1 MQNTYS
7 TTQST
12 NLTAIVGVL
21 VLVLNQFKINIGSE
35 ELTLVIGAAL
45 SIGGVLMN
53 WYHRYQKGDLTLGGF
68 RKY

>member
-1 MQNTYS
+1 MQNSTYS

-21 VLVLNQFKINIGSE
+21 VLVLNQFNVNIGSE
-35 ELTLVIGAAL
+35 ELTLVLGAAL

-53 WYHRYQKGDLTLGGF
+53 WWNRYQKGDLTLGGF
-68 RKY
+68 RK